1 MQRGLTLPWRLAVL
15 LAAARAV
22 GLRGWAVRTASM
34 APACPPGSLVLVS
47 RARPRSLRPGTVVL
61 YQLPGAPPTL
71 HRVVRVDL
79 AQGRPRRIP
88 PRCPWPA
95 CWGGAFC
102 ACPARGCPF
111 CSPEPGRSY
120 IPPETAQS
128 RVDSLFT
135 RLCSVRENVRCAFC
149 ENYSCF
155 LAQKP

>member
-79 AQGRPRRIP
+79 AQGRLVAKGDANAAPDP
-88 PRCPWPA
+88 APVPLACVLGRCVLCLP
-95 CWGGAFC
+95 GA
-102 ACPARGCPF
+102 GLPF
-111 CSPEPGRSY
+111 LQP
-120 IPPETAQS
+120 
-128 RVDSLFT
+128 
-135 RLCSVRENVRCAFC
+135 
-149 ENYSCF
+149 
-155 LAQKP
+155 